1 MPHKWFCETC
11 WETHWNWICPSCGL
25 GEVYCAA
32 TVDEDDPPK
41 CEHCGYEVKRGE
53 FETLDGWS

>member
-11 WETHWNWICPSCGL
+11 WETHWNWVCPKCGSEELHAIAETDDADCYSCGYA
-25 GEVYCAA
+25 VA
-32 TVDEDDPPK
+32 P
-41 CEHCGYEVKRGE
+41 GE